1 MNFIFYC
8 MSSRQSK
15 EGKAHDFVGIAYYP
29 YYALI
34 IVVKAAF
41 ISSIT
46 ILYINKIFK
55 IEVFNM

>member
-1 MNFIFYC
+1 